1 MSWSVAHFTNAI
13 VTYYMVSKHIEFIFA
28 KYLHTPVVLLDQI
41 NRLWLDHALGEAT
54 KWKSFNESS
63 KANPVPKKKKEQKT

>member
-54 KWKSFNESS
+54 K
-63 KANPVPKKKKEQKT
+63 